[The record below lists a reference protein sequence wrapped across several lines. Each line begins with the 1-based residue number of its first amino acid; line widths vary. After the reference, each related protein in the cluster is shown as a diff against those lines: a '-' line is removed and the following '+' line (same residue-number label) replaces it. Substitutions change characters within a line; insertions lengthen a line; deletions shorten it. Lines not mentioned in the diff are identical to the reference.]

1 MVTSA
6 ELSVLGRIEPELDQL
21 RTTLQPVAVHSGANL
36 FEQGDAGDRLVLI
49 TAGRARSSILLP
61 SGEEQVLS
69 VSGPGDVLGEISLLT
84 GARRTATVT
93 ALTPLRGW
101 TLDRHGFDAL
111 RWDPRD
117 AAVGL
122 VRRLVSLTGS
132 RLRATCRDVKAS
144 LPDTVAAPTAS
155 VEPLRRSAAMPSLEY
170 LASLLC
176 FSGFP
181 GIEDVAAVIE
191 PVSVRFAE
199 RGEILISEGA
209 RPPALLLVARGAVEV
224 MVRQGAASRR
234 VRLAGP
240 GRFVGQNGAL
250 DDEPSPV
257 VARCR
262 ERSLLLAFPRGSVSA
277 FLGDPSR
284 PSRAFSAALLEDTA
298 RAVRQASRPVLA
310 TAVRG

>member
-1 MVTSA
+1 MVTSP

-21 RTTLQPVAVHSGANL
+21 RTALQPVDVPSGDRL
-36 FEQGDAGDRLVLI
+36 FDQGDTGDRLVLI
-49 TAGRARSSILLP
+49 TAGRARSSIVLP
-61 SGEEQVLS
+61 SGDEQILS

-117 AAVGL
+117 AAVAL
-122 VRRLVSLTGS
+122 VRRLVALTSS
-132 RLRATCRDVKAS
+132 RLRATCRDVRAS
-144 LPDTVAAPTAS
+144 MPESGVAPTTPL
-155 VEPLRRSAAMPSLEY
+155 EPIRRSAAMPSLEY

-181 GIEDVAAVIE
+181 QIQDVGAVVE
-191 PVSVRFAE
+191 QVPARFIE
-199 RGEILISEGA
+199 RGEVLISEGA
-209 RPPALLLVARGAVEV
+209 RPPGLLLVARGAVEV
-224 MVRQGAASRR
+224 MVRHGTATHR

-240 GRFVGQNGAL
+240 GRFVGQNGAV

-262 ERSLLLAFPRGSVSA
+262 ERSLLLAFPRGAVSA
-277 FLGDPSR
+277 FLSDSSR

-298 RAVRQASRPVLA
+298 RAVQQASRPVLA
-310 TAVRG
+310 TAARG